1 MDDIDSYFGGDSDKS
16 DSDNED
22 DVSVINNKPAGLGGV
37 VEGLEVDEE
46 EDDIDDDEDDMEVD
60 GEMPVEDDYQDN
72 LGNPGKM
79 IGGAKD
85 YQSDDEDGVDNN
97 IIGKVTGIDDDDDD
111 DGEEDDANYLQRFNN
126 ELTTNYI
133 NEYHPECNQ
142 HNYEEVK
149 EMTKIIRNS
158 DNIIIDPFHKTLPC
172 LTKYEKAR
180 ILGQRSKQIECGS
193 LPFVK
198 VPEGIIDSY
207 VIAEFELN
215 QKKIPF
221 IIKRPIPNGGFE
233 YWNLTDLEIIAF

>member
-1 MDDIDSYFGGDSDKS
+1 MSDIDSYFESDKS
-16 DSDNED
+16 DSDEDGDESIVEDKKQIGIEAEDVEPLDDEEIDD
-22 DVSVINNKPAGLGGV
+22 DVEILDD
-37 VEGLEVDEE
+37 DEE
-46 EDDIDDDEDDMEVD
+46 IADDDDDEDD
-60 GEMPVEDDYQDN
+60 
-72 LGNPGKM
+72 KI
-79 IGGAKD
+79 IGGAKE
-85 YQSDDEDGVDNN
+85 YQSDNEDNN
-97 IIGKVTGIDDDDDD
+97 IMAKVTGLDDEDDDEG
-111 DGEEDDANYLQRFNN
+111 DGEDDDANYLQRFNN

-149 EMTKIIRNS
+149 DMTKLIRNS

-207 VIAEFELN
+207 VIAELELQ